1 MKIIRIA
8 ALIGSIF
15 LSFQAFAAP
24 DPTTSKTPKPA
35 KTPATIQKQALK
47 RIIIDAGHGGADIGA
62 RGRYSTEKDISL
74 AIALKLEVQLKQ
86 TLPDVEILMT
96 RKTDVFNSV
105 IEKADIANRLKGDL
119 FICIHVN
126 SAGSKTIRK
135 VVGYKTITVKGKK
148 GNKIKKRVPQYKI
161 TRVPSAAIGTET
173 FIFGVDKTDE
183 RVAAAGESVDEY
195 LDSVS
200 LKILEARK
208 QTDANDP
215 TKQMLASI
223 MAQQYFQRSAKL
235 ALTIEEEFQKLG
247 RVSRQAQ
254 QRKKGIWVL
263 QAVSMPAVLVET
275 GFISNPDEED
285 YLNSE
290 QGQLEICDVIT
301 KSVRIYKK
309 SLENQIGVGANKP

>member
-1 MKIIRIA
+1 
-8 ALIGSIF
+8 
-15 LSFQAFAAP
+15 
-24 DPTTSKTPKPA
+24 
-35 KTPATIQKQALK
+35 
-47 RIIIDAGHGGADIGA
+47 
-62 RGRYSTEKDISL
+62 
-74 AIALKLEVQLKQ
+74 
-86 TLPDVEILMT
+86 
-96 RKTDVFNSV
+96 
-105 IEKADIANRLKGDL
+105 
-119 FICIHVN
+119 
-126 SAGSKTIRK
+126 
-135 VVGYKTITVKGKK
+135 VKGKK
-148 GNKIKKRVPQYKI
+148 GKKVKKRVPEYKV
-161 TRVPSAAIGTET
+161 TRLPSSAIGTET
-173 FIFGVDKTDE
+173 FIFGVDKSDE

-215 TKQMLASI
+215 TKQMLANI

-235 ALTIEEEFQKLG
+235 ALTIEEEFQKVG

-309 SLENQIGVGANKP
+309 SLENQIGVGAQ

>member
-24 DPTTSKTPKPA
+24 HPTTSKTPAP
-35 KTPATIQKQALK
+35 IQKQALK

-86 TLPDVEILMT
+86 ALPDVEILMT

-126 SAGSKTIRK
+126 SAGSRTVKE

-148 GNKIKKRVPQYKI
+148 GKKVKKQVPQYKV
-161 TRVPSAAIGTET
+161 TRLPSTAIGTET

-235 ALTIEEEFQKLG
+235 ALTIEEEFQKVG
-247 RVSRQAQ
+247 RISRQAQ

-263 QAVSMPAVLVET
+263 QAVAMPAVLIET
-275 GFISNPDEED
+275 GFISNPAEED

-290 QGQLEICDVIT
+290 EGQNQICEAVT
-301 KSVRIYKK
+301 KAIVRYKR
-309 SLENQIGVGANKP
+309 SLENQKNRTAN